1 MMLES
6 YDSVDAITD
15 IIEKAI
21 HEADH
26 DRQTWTWN
34 NFNRG
39 WKKAK

>member
-6 YDSVDAITD
+6 YDSVDVITH

-21 HEADH
+21 HEPDH
-26 DRQTWTWN
+26 DRQAWTWN
-34 NFNRG
+34 NLYRS